1 MRPLLALMLLL
12 LLQAFHSNLANAA
25 DPSLELV
32 VTQPYLEMHSGP
44 GRGFPVVYVV
54 GRDELV
60 TVLYSRTEW
69 YKVRAPH
76 GQEGWV
82 RRADLALTT
91 LASGEPAPIPPYP
104 DFSTHHWEVGAGY
117 GVYNRQNLVTAYGD
131 YSITDSIDAEFVV
144 EQALGTLDNRYIA
157 SFGLRHTFVP
167 EWKWFS
173 PTAGI
178 GTAYQYI
185 EDKVPPAPL
194 DKSNQM
200 AYASL
205 GARGF
210 ITRRFMWRADWRHY
224 VVFNN
229 LNVYEELEEW
239 KLGFAVFF

>member
-1 MRPLLALMLLL
+1 MRRLLALVLLV
-12 LLQAFHSNLANAA
+12 QALNVGLANAA
-25 DPSLELV
+25 AKNLVLV
-32 VTQPYLEMHSGP
+32 VTDPYLEMHSGP

-82 RRADLALTT
+82 RLADLALTT
-91 LASGEPAPIPPYP
+91 LASGEPAPIPPDP
-104 DFSTHHWEVGAGY
+104 DFSPHRWEVGAGY
-117 GVYNRQNLVTAYGD
+117 GVYNRQNLVTAYAD
-131 YSITDSIDAEFVV
+131 FSITDSIDAEFVL

-157 SFGLRHTFVP
+157 SFGLRHTFLP

-185 EDKVPPAPL
+185 EEKAPPAPL
-194 DKSNQM
+194 EKNNQM
-200 AYASL
+200 AYVSL

-210 ITRRFMWRADWRHY
+210 ITPRFVWEGDWR
-224 VVFNN
+224 
-229 LNVYEELEEW
+229 
-239 KLGFAVFF
+239 